1 MMDKYEYDAQYVQN
15 HYDAYGD
22 QEWSRLVSNPEEEVK
37 LHVHTHYLRQH
48 IKPGDAVLEIGAG
61 AGRFTQ
67 VLAGIGAAVTVADIS
82 PVQLELNRQHA
93 LEHGFEA
100 AVAKRIQLDMCDMH
114 VLADEFDAVVCYGG
128 PLSYVFDHAG
138 EALAEIRRVLRPG
151 GVALFSVMSLW
162 GAVHK
167 MLNGILTIPVEMN
180 AGIIRSGDLTPQTYP
195 PGKHFCRMYRAAD
208 LRRLLETHG
217 LAVLEMSASNCVS
230 THWNDRLAEI
240 RNTPVHWNHLL
251 ALELE
256 ACREPGGVD
265 MGTHTIAITRRAR

>member
-1 MMDKYEYDAQYVQN
+1 MTDKYNAQWVQN

-22 QEWSRLVSNPEEEVK
+22 KEWTRLVADPEEEVK
-37 LHVHTHYLRQH
+37 LHVHAHYLRKH
-48 IKPGDAVLEIGAG
+48 IMPGDAVLEIGAG

-67 VLAGIGAAVTVADIS
+67 ILAEIGATITVADIS

-93 LEHGFEA
+93 QEHHFEA
-100 AVAKRIQLDMCDMH
+100 AVARRLQLDMCDMH

-138 EALAEIRRVLRPG
+138 KALAEIRRVLKPG

-167 MLNGILTIPVEMN
+167 FLGGVLSLPVEIN
-180 AGIIRSGDLTPQTYP
+180 EAIVRSGDLCPQTA
-195 PGKHFCRMYRAAD
+195 PGANHFCRMYRAAD
-208 LRRLLETHG
+208 LRRLLESHG
-217 LAVLEMSASNCVS
+217 LSVLEMSASNGVS
-230 THWNDRLAEI
+230 TLWKDRLAEVK
-240 RNTPVHWNHLL
+240 NVPAHWNHLL

-256 ACREPGGVD
+256 ACQEPGCVD
-265 MGTHTIAITRRAR
+265 LGTHTIAVVRKGE